1 MSKKSNKKLHMI
13 CLAVFAVLLCAAVPA
28 MRFFHNAGTI
38 LSSILSAVKSTG
50 AVERPKIRSLSSAG
64 DLFLDRIK
72 RDFPEYNPAMVLN
85 RVKKDARIYL
95 QSAKEGHTLFREG
108 VSDSFRERLAYSLP
122 TDVKGGIE
130 VYNAALSDYDDRGR
144 DRILVFQAAA
154 EYLDS
159 RDALRP
165 VRLTLKYI
173 AAYDGNV
180 DGEVRGFNCPN
191 CGAPLP
197 IVGSKICHYCGTGIK
212 SSAGLGWILTDVAMD

>member
-1 MSKKSNKKLHMI
+1 MSGSTVLCI
-13 CLAVFAVLLCAAVPA
+13 IIGAVLLCVAVPA
-28 MRFFHNAGTI
+28 MRFFHNAGNI
-38 LSSILSAVKSTG
+38 LSYILSALKSTG

-72 RDFPEYNPAMVLN
+72 RAFPEYNPAMVLN

>member
-1 MSKKSNKKLHMI
+1 MSGSTVLCI
-13 CLAVFAVLLCAAVPA
+13 IIGAVLLCVAVPA
-28 MRFFHNAGTI
+28 MRFFHNAGNI
-38 LSSILSAVKSTG
+38 LSYILSALKSTG
-50 AVERPKIRSLSSAG
+50 SVERPKIRSLSSAG

-72 RDFPEYNPAMVLN
+72 RDFPEYSPAMVLN

>member
-1 MSKKSNKKLHMI
+1 MSGSTVLCI
-13 CLAVFAVLLCAAVPA
+13 IIGAVLLCVAVPA
-28 MRFFHNAGTI
+28 MRFFHNAGNI
-38 LSSILSAVKSTG
+38 LSYILSALKSTG

-130 VYNAALSDYDDRGR
+130 VYNAALSGYDDRGR

-159 RDALRP
+159 RDALLP

>member
-1 MSKKSNKKLHMI
+1 MSGSTVLCI
-13 CLAVFAVLLCAAVPA
+13 IIGAVLLCVAVPA
-28 MRFFHNAGTI
+28 MRFFHNAGNI
-38 LSSILSAVKSTG
+38 LSYILSALKSTG
-50 AVERPKIRSLSSAG
+50 AVERSKIRSLSSAG

-108 VSDSFRERLAYSLP
+108 VSDSFREHLAYSLP

>member
-1 MSKKSNKKLHMI
+1 MSGSTVLCI
-13 CLAVFAVLLCAAVPA
+13 IIGAVLLCVAVPA
-28 MRFFHNAGTI
+28 MRFFHNAGNI
-38 LSSILSAVKSTG
+38 LSYILSALKSTG
-50 AVERPKIRSLSSAG
+50 VVERPKIRSLSSAG
-64 DLFLDRIK
+64 NLFLDRIK

-108 VSDSFRERLAYSLP
+108 VSDSFREHLAYSLP

>member
-1 MSKKSNKKLHMI
+1 MSGSTVLCI
-13 CLAVFAVLLCAAVPA
+13 IIGAVLLCVAVPA
-28 MRFFHNAGTI
+28 MRFFHNAGNI
-38 LSSILSAVKSTG
+38 LSYILSALKSTG
-50 AVERPKIRSLSSAG
+50 AAERPKIRSLSSAG

-95 QSAKEGHTLFREG
+95 QSAKEGHTLFHEG

-130 VYNAALSDYDDRGR
+130 VYNAALSGYDDMGR

>member
-1 MSKKSNKKLHMI
+1 MSGSTVLCI
-13 CLAVFAVLLCAAVPA
+13 IIGAVLLCVAVPA
-28 MRFFHNAGTI
+28 VRFFHNAGNI
-38 LSSILSAVKSTG
+38 FSYILSALKSAG
-50 AVERPKIRSLSSAG
+50 AVERPKIRSLSSTG

-159 RDALRP
+159 SDALRP

>member
-1 MSKKSNKKLHMI
+1 MSGSTVLCI
-13 CLAVFAVLLCAAVPA
+13 IIGAVLLCVAVPA
-28 MRFFHNAGTI
+28 MRFFHNAGNI
-38 LSSILSAVKSTG
+38 LSYILSALKSTG

-197 IVGSKICHYCGTGIK
+197 IVGNKICHYCGTGIK

>member
-1 MSKKSNKKLHMI
+1 MSGSTVLCI
-13 CLAVFAVLLCAAVPA
+13 IIGAVLLCVAVPA
-28 MRFFHNAGTI
+28 MRFFHNAGNI
-38 LSSILSAVKSTG
+38 LSYILSALKSTE

-122 TDVKGGIE
+122 TDIKGGIE
-130 VYNAALSDYDDRGR
+130 VYNVALSDYDDRGR

>member
-1 MSKKSNKKLHMI
+1 MSGSTVLCI
-13 CLAVFAVLLCAAVPA
+13 IIGAVLLCVAVPA
-28 MRFFHNAGTI
+28 IRFFHNAGNI
-38 LSSILSAVKSTG
+38 LSYILSALKSTG
-50 AVERPKIRSLSSAG
+50 AVERPKIRSLSSMG

-95 QSAKEGHTLFREG
+95 QSSKEGHTMFREG

>member
-1 MSKKSNKKLHMI
+1 MSGSTVLCI
-13 CLAVFAVLLCAAVPA
+13 IIGAVLLCVAVPA
-28 MRFFHNAGTI
+28 MRFFHNAGKI
-38 LSSILSAVKSTG
+38 LSYILSALKNTG

>member
-1 MSKKSNKKLHMI
+1 MSGSTVLFI
-13 CLAVFAVLLCAAVPA
+13 IIGAVLLCVAVPA
-28 MRFFHNAGTI
+28 MRFFHNAGNI
-38 LSSILSAVKSTG
+38 LSYILSALKSTG

-122 TDVKGGIE
+122 TGVKGGIE

>member
-1 MSKKSNKKLHMI
+1 MSGSTVLCI
-13 CLAVFAVLLCAAVPA
+13 IIGAVLLCVAVPA
-28 MRFFHNAGTI
+28 MRFFHNAGNI
-38 LSSILSAVKSTG
+38 LSYILSALKSTG

-95 QSAKEGHTLFREG
+95 QSAKEGHTLFCEG

-122 TDVKGGIE
+122 TDVMGGIE

>member
-1 MSKKSNKKLHMI
+1 MSGSTVLCI
-13 CLAVFAVLLCAAVPA
+13 IIGAVLLCVAVPA
-28 MRFFHNAGTI
+28 MRFFHNAGNI
-38 LSSILSAVKSTG
+38 LSYILSALKSTG

-64 DLFLDRIK
+64 NLFLDRIK

-130 VYNAALSDYDDRGR
+130 VYNAALSGYDDRGR

>member
-1 MSKKSNKKLHMI
+1 MSGSTVLCI
-13 CLAVFAVLLCAAVPA
+13 IIGAVLLCVAVPA
-28 MRFFHNAGTI
+28 MRFFHNAGNI
-38 LSSILSAVKSTG
+38 LSYILSALKSTG

-95 QSAKEGHTLFREG
+95 QSAKEGHTLFHEG

-130 VYNAALSDYDDRGR
+130 VYNAALSGYDDRGR

>member
-1 MSKKSNKKLHMI
+1 MSGSTVLCI
-13 CLAVFAVLLCAAVPA
+13 IIGAVLLCVAVPA
-28 MRFFHNAGTI
+28 MRFFHNAGNI
-38 LSSILSAVKSTG
+38 LSYILSALKSTG

-122 TDVKGGIE
+122 PDVKGGIE
-130 VYNAALSDYDDRGR
+130 VYNAALSNYDDRGR

-159 RDALRP
+159 LDALRP

-212 SSAGLGWILTDVAMD
+212 SSAGLGWILTDVTMD

>member
-1 MSKKSNKKLHMI
+1 MSGSTVLCI
-13 CLAVFAVLLCAAVPA
+13 IIGAVLLCVAVPA
-28 MRFFHNAGTI
+28 MRFFHNAGNI
-38 LSSILSAVKSTG
+38 LSYILSALKSTG
-50 AVERPKIRSLSSAG
+50 AVERPKIRSLSSMG

-95 QSAKEGHTLFREG
+95 QSAKEGHTMFREG

-159 RDALRP
+159 SDALRP

>member
-1 MSKKSNKKLHMI
+1 MSGSTVLCI
-13 CLAVFAVLLCAAVPA
+13 IIGAVLLCVAVPA
-28 MRFFHNAGTI
+28 VRFFHNAGNI
-38 LSSILSAVKSTG
+38 LSYILSALKSAGT
-50 AVERPKIRSLSSAG
+50 VERPKIRSLSSTG

-122 TDVKGGIE
+122 TNVKGGIE
-130 VYNAALSDYDDRGR
+130 VYNAALSGYDDRGR

-159 RDALRP
+159 RDALLP

>member
-1 MSKKSNKKLHMI
+1 MSGSTVLCI
-13 CLAVFAVLLCAAVPA
+13 IIGAVLLCVAVPA
-28 MRFFHNAGTI
+28 MRFFHNAGNI
-38 LSSILSAVKSTG
+38 LSYILSALKSTG

-159 RDALRP
+159 RDALYP

>member
-1 MSKKSNKKLHMI
+1 MSGSTVLCI
-13 CLAVFAVLLCAAVPA
+13 IIGAVLLCAAVPA
-28 MRFFHNAGTI
+28 MRFFHNAGNI
-38 LSSILSAVKSTG
+38 LSYILSALKSTG

-108 VSDSFRERLAYSLP
+108 VSDSFRERLAHSLP
-122 TDVKGGIE
+122 TGVKGGIE

>member
-1 MSKKSNKKLHMI
+1 MSGSTVLCI
-13 CLAVFAVLLCAAVPA
+13 IIGAVLLCVAVPA
-28 MRFFHNAGTI
+28 MRFFHNAGNI
-38 LSSILSAVKSTG
+38 LSYILSALKSTG

-95 QSAKEGHTLFREG
+95 QSAKEGHILIREG

-122 TDVKGGIE
+122 PDVKGGIE

-212 SSAGLGWILTDVAMD
+212 SSAGLGWILTDVTMD

>member
-1 MSKKSNKKLHMI
+1 MSGSTVLCI
-13 CLAVFAVLLCAAVPA
+13 IIGAVLLCVAVPA
-28 MRFFHNAGTI
+28 VRFFHNAGNI
-38 LSSILSAVKSTG
+38 LSYILSALKSAGT
-50 AVERPKIRSLSSAG
+50 VERPKIRSLSSTG

-130 VYNAALSDYDDRGR
+130 VYNAALSDYDDSGR

>member
-1 MSKKSNKKLHMI
+1 MSGSTVLCI
-13 CLAVFAVLLCAAVPA
+13 IIGAVLLCVAVPA
-28 MRFFHNAGTI
+28 MRFFHNAGNI
-38 LSSILSAVKSTG
+38 LSYILSALKSTG
-50 AVERPKIRSLSSAG
+50 TVERPKIRSLSSAG

-212 SSAGLGWILTDVAMD
+212 SSAGLGWILADVAMD

>member
-1 MSKKSNKKLHMI
+1 MSGSTVLCI
-13 CLAVFAVLLCAAVPA
+13 IIGAVLLCVAVPA
-28 MRFFHNAGTI
+28 MRFFHNAGNI
-38 LSSILSAVKSTG
+38 LSYILSALKSTG
-50 AVERPKIRSLSSAG
+50 VVERPKIRSLSSAG

-108 VSDSFRERLAYSLP
+108 VSYSFRERLAYSLP

>member
-1 MSKKSNKKLHMI
+1 MSGSTVLCI
-13 CLAVFAVLLCAAVPA
+13 IIGAVLLCVAVPA
-28 MRFFHNAGTI
+28 MRFFHNAGNI
-38 LSSILSAVKSTG
+38 LSYILSALKSTG
-50 AVERPKIRSLSSAG
+50 AVERPKIRSLSSSG

-95 QSAKEGHTLFREG
+95 QSAKEGHTLFRDG

-144 DRILVFQAAA
+144 DRILVFQAAT

-159 RDALRP
+159 SDALRP

>member
-1 MSKKSNKKLHMI
+1 MSGSTVLCI
-13 CLAVFAVLLCAAVPA
+13 IIGAVLLCVAVPA
-28 MRFFHNAGTI
+28 MRFFHNAGNI
-38 LSSILSAVKSTG
+38 LSYILSALKSTG
-50 AVERPKIRSLSSAG
+50 AVERPKIRTLSSAG

-154 EYLDS
+154 EYFDS

>member
-1 MSKKSNKKLHMI
+1 MSGSTVLCI
-13 CLAVFAVLLCAAVPA
+13 IIGAVLLCVAVPA
-28 MRFFHNAGTI
+28 MRFFHNAGNI
-38 LSSILSAVKSTG
+38 LSYILSALKSTG

-108 VSDSFRERLAYSLP
+108 VSDFFRERLAYSLP

-159 RDALRP
+159 SDALRP

>member
-1 MSKKSNKKLHMI
+1 MSGSTVLCI
-13 CLAVFAVLLCAAVPA
+13 IIGAVLLCVAVPA
-28 MRFFHNAGTI
+28 MRFFHNAGNI
-38 LSSILSAVKSTG
+38 LSYILSALKSTG

-64 DLFLDRIK
+64 NLFLDRIK

-108 VSDSFRERLAYSLP
+108 VSDSFREHLAYSLP

-212 SSAGLGWILTDVAMD
+212 SSAGLGWILADVAMD

>member
-1 MSKKSNKKLHMI
+1 MSGSTVLCI
-13 CLAVFAVLLCAAVPA
+13 IIGAVLLCVAVPA
-28 MRFFHNAGTI
+28 MRFFHNAGNI
-38 LSSILSAVKSTG
+38 LSYILSALKSTG
-50 AVERPKIRSLSSAG
+50 SVERPKIRSLSSAG

-95 QSAKEGHTLFREG
+95 QSAKDGHTLFREG

>member
-1 MSKKSNKKLHMI
+1 MSGSTVLCI
-13 CLAVFAVLLCAAVPA
+13 IIGAVLLCVAVPA
-28 MRFFHNAGTI
+28 MRFFHNAGNI
-38 LSSILSAVKSTG
+38 LSYILSALKSTG

-64 DLFLDRIK
+64 NLFLDRIK

-108 VSDSFRERLAYSLP
+108 VSDSFREHLAYSLP

-130 VYNAALSDYDDRGR
+130 VYNAALSDHDDRGR

>member
-1 MSKKSNKKLHMI
+1 MSGSTVLCI
-13 CLAVFAVLLCAAVPA
+13 IIGAVLLCAAVPA
-28 MRFFHNAGTI
+28 MRFFHNAGNI
-38 LSSILSAVKSTG
+38 LSYILSALKSTG

-180 DGEVRGFNCPN
+180 DGEVRCFNCPN

>member
-1 MSKKSNKKLHMI
+1 MSGSTVLCI
-13 CLAVFAVLLCAAVPA
+13 IIGAVLLCVAVPA
-28 MRFFHNAGTI
+28 MRFFHNAGNI
-38 LSSILSAVKSTG
+38 LSYILSALKSTG

-108 VSDSFRERLAYSLP
+108 VSDFFRERLAYSLP
-122 TDVKGGIE
+122 TGVKGGIE

>member
-1 MSKKSNKKLHMI
+1 MSGSTVLCI
-13 CLAVFAVLLCAAVPA
+13 IIGAVLLCVAVPA
-28 MRFFHNAGTI
+28 VRFFHNAGNI
-38 LSSILSAVKSTG
+38 LSYILSALKSTG

-95 QSAKEGHTLFREG
+95 QSSKEGHTMFREG

-122 TDVKGGIE
+122 PDVKGGIE

-212 SSAGLGWILTDVAMD
+212 SSAGLGWILTDVTMD